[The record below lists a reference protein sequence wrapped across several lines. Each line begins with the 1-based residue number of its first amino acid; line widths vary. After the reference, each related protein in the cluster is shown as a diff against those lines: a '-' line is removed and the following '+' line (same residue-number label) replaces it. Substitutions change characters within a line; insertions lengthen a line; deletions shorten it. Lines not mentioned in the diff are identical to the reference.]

1 MGWFG
6 NILGGITRN
15 LPIIGEA
22 ADIWSQSSANKV
34 NKKLAREQMAF
45 QERMSSTEMQ
55 RRVQDLLAAGLNP
68 MLAINQ
74 GGASSPQGAT
84 TRVDPI
90 TRNTASTALAI
101 ATQRKQLENL
111 DAQTRLLQEQEL
123 STRATRQ
130 QVTPATAE
138 NVAMQTQRV
147 QAEIQQ
153 IAQSFK
159 NLQQQYDISAEDLRN
174 RQLTNRQLEV
184 IQPLLAKAQEIANML
199 DQLKIPEAQVTAKWF
214 ESFMG
219 GGGRLSN
226 AAKDIL
232 QIINMLRSK

>member
-68 MLAINQ
+68 MLAVNQ

-147 QAEIQQ
+147 EAEIQQ

-184 IQPLLAKAQEIANML
+184 MQPLLAKAQEIANML